1 MYTILITI
9 SIIIAVVL
17 IIVVLLQA
25 SKGDGLSGAIAGGAG
40 SFGSAFG
47 ARRTADFLSKATWW
61 LGGSLMALAI
71 VINLFFLPGQST
83 KGERE
88 SIIQSAGQ
96 QTVPTEITLPEQ
108 TIPQQEATPVEETKL
123 PEPQTN

>member
-1 MYTILITI
+1 MYTILITF
-9 SIIIAVVL
+9 SIIIAVLLV
-17 IIVVLLQA
+17 IVVLLQA

-40 SFGSAFG
+40 GFGSAFG

-61 LGGSLMALAI
+61 LGGSLMVMAI
-71 VINLFFLPGQST
+71 VINLFFLPGQTT

-96 QTVPTEITLPEQ
+96 SVPSDLTLPEQ
-108 TIPQQEATPVEETKL
+108 TTPQQETPVEETKL